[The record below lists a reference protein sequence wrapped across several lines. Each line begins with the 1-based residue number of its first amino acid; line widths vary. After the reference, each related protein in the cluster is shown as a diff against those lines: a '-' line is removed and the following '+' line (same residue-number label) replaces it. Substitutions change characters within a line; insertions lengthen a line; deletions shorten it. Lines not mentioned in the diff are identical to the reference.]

1 MEKLLINTIYPATE
15 GEGVRVGSVQ
25 VFVRFQGC
33 AVRCVNCDSKDTWG
47 FDESRARE
55 QVDVLAAVK
64 KLGHEGK
71 IKTVSITGGDPL
83 NPRHR
88 KGLLELIIALKRE
101 GYFLNIEVTG
111 HEFVPEIFSLVDF
124 ISMDLKTPS
133 CQKPGV
139 IGPLLETAKL
149 FSSKLQLKS
158 VIQTRNDFD
167 FTLKAY
173 QEMQSILGTITFP
186 WVLTPAF
193 NVDEEKPLERIDQ
206 VFHWNEE
213 LGGPFRVIIQQH
225 KLIYGTK
232 RKDV

>member
-15 GEGVRVGSVQ
+15 GEGVRLGSVQ

-33 AVRCVNCDSKDTWG
+33 AVHCLNCDSKDTWA

-55 QVDVLAAVK
+55 LSDVLMQVK
-64 KLGHEGK
+64 RLGHEGK

-83 NPRHR
+83 NARHR
-88 KGLLELIIALKRE
+88 KGLLELIISLKRE
-101 GYFLNIEVTG
+101 NYFLNIEVTG
-111 HEFVPEIFSLVDF
+111 HEFVPEVFALVDF

-133 CQKPGV
+133 CQKEGA
-139 IGPLLETAKL
+139 IEPLLETAKL
-149 FSSKLQLKS
+149 FGQKLQIKS
-158 VIQTRNDFD
+158 VIQTREDFD
-167 FTLKAY
+167 FTWKAY
-173 QEMQSILGTITFP
+173 QEMEKVLGKFTFP

-193 NVDEEKPLERIDQ
+193 NYDEEKPLERIDQ
-206 VFHWNEE
+206 IFHWNEE